1 MHDDLARSVLAVPPL
16 ARRADLSLDHTA
28 NRALIRHIERGGI
41 ATLIYGGN
49 ANLYNAG
56 LYDYAELLDMLLE
69 LAGPETWVIP
79 SAGPDFGKLMD
90 QATIL
95 AARPFSTIMVLPA
108 AGHSTAAGVEAG
120 LARFAERLG
129 RPIIVYLRS
138 ETYLDPEA
146 VRRLVG
152 SGIVRAV
159 KYGIVRPDP
168 ADDAFLARLVDL
180 VDPKMVVSG
189 IGERPA
195 LAHWRRF
202 GVASFTSGLVCIAP
216 RASQAIL
223 SALKRQ
229 DHATAERLRAAFLP
243 LEDCRD
249 ALNPIR
255 TLHEAVTLSGIADMG
270 QILPLYSNL
279 EPQHHERVRSAALA
293 LRRFDEEQA
302 RAAA

>member
-16 ARRADLSLDHTA
+16 ARHADLTLDRAA
-28 NRALIRHIERGGI
+28 NGALIHHIERGGI
-41 ATLIYGGN
+41 ATLMYGGN
-49 ANLYNAG
+49 ANLYHAG

-69 LAGPETWVIP
+69 LARDDSWVIP
-79 SAGPDFGKLMD
+79 SVGPDFGKMMD
-90 QATIL
+90 QAAIL
-95 AARPFSTIMVLPA
+95 RSRPFPTAMVLPA
-108 AGHSTAAGVEAG
+108 ASHSTMAGVEAG
-120 LARFAERLG
+120 IARFAERLG
-129 RPIIVYLRS
+129 RRVIVYLRA
-138 ETYLDPEA
+138 ETYLDPKA
-146 VRRLVG
+146 IRRLVDH
-152 SGIVRAV
+152 GIVRAI

-168 ADDAFLARLVDL
+168 ADDPVLAALVGL

-216 RASQAIL
+216 RASQAML
-223 SALKRQ
+223 AALKRQ
-229 DHATAERLRAAFLP
+229 DYAAAERLRAAFLP

-270 QILPLYSNL
+270 AMLPLLSNL
-279 EPQHHERVRSAALA
+279 EPQHHERVGSVALA
-293 LRRFDEEQA
+293 LRRVDEELA